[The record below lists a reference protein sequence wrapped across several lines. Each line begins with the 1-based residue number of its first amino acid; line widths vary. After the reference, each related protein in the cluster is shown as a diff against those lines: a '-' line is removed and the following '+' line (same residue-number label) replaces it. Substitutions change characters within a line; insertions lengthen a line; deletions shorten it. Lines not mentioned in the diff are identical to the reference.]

1 MELESGGGGGGGL
14 EEGGG
19 IDFEGAGEGGG
30 NGAAE
35 AMAVGE
41 GEGGG
46 DAAQVVVE
54 EGVGLEGVQEDEG
67 GHVAV
72 HARDGD
78 DPLELGL
85 VGGDEVLEED
95 VDAGGGA
102 DREPTNDVELG
113 LDHGA
118 GGGRGRARRG

>member
-1 MELESGGGGGGGL
+1 
-14 EEGGG
+14 
-19 IDFEGAGEGGG
+19 
-30 NGAAE
+30 
-35 AMAVGE
+35 MAVGE

-67 GHVAV
+67 GYVAV

-78 DPLELGL
+78 EPLEFGL
-85 VGGDEVLEED
+85 VGGDEVLEEA

-102 DREPTNDVELG
+102 DREPKSLG
-113 LDHGA
+113 FA
-118 GGGRGRARRG
+118 FWKSSVF